1 MTIAQIVATA
11 IGGLILALI
20 TGLITKNV
28 VIAILFP
35 ILLIGLLLMWKR
47 IKEETPAKPKEVEK
61 EEVGPVKEERRVE
74 DRGDQVQQTPQVN
87 NYQQP
92 IQNQSQ
98 PLVSTS
104 YPPRQSLR

>member
-11 IGGLILALI
+11 VGGLILALI
-20 TGLITKNV
+20 TGLITRNII
-28 VIAILFP
+28 IAILFP
-35 ILLIGLLLMWKR
+35 VLLIGFLLMWRR
-47 IKEETPAKPKEVEK
+47 IKEETPSKPKEEEKEKVSVVK
-61 EEVGPVKEERRVE
+61 EEVEVE
-74 DRGDQVQQTPQVN
+74 DSGDPAQPTPRVN

-98 PLVSTS
+98 PPVSTN

>member
-11 IGGLILALI
+11 TGGLILALV
-20 TGLITKNV
+20 TGLITKNI

-35 ILLIGLLLMWKR
+35 VLLIGFLLMWRK
-47 IKEETPAKPKEVEK
+47 IKEEAPPNPKEEEK
-61 EEVGPVKEERRVE
+61 ESTVTEEIEVEASKDQPKPV
-74 DRGDQVQQTPQVN
+74 PQVN

-98 PLVSTS
+98 PPVSTN